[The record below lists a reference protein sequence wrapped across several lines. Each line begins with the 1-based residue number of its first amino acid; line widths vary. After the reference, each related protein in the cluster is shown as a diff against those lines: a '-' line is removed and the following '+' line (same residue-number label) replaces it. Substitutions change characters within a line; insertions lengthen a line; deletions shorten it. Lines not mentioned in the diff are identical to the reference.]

1 MIRKLMIGQRMG
13 LGFGLLMILLL
24 AVIATSYSGLAAYGD
39 LLEGDI
45 SISQHAE
52 RARANLI
59 GMRRYEKDM
68 FLNVTDRARENDYE
82 AKWKEQHDHL
92 LARLADL
99 DRAVVGVDDRE
110 VVAQMRTLL
119 GHYERGFAQVASR
132 MHAGELQTPQACNAE
147 IGVVKDDAHRLE
159 AIAADL
165 ALQHFKAAEV
175 SAQRVGAQA
184 TRARS
189 TMLTLAVIA
198 TLVSLYVAVFFT
210 RSVTRPMD
218 EVVTAAGLI
227 AQGDLRATLEVGHT
241 DETGRLHGAMREML
255 DRLTRVI
262 GDVRTASTA
271 LASASEEMASTSQS
285 LAHGTSEQAA
295 SIEETT
301 SSLEQMSASITQNAE
316 NSHATE
322 RIARQGAADAEES
335 GHAMKETM
343 DAMKAIAQKTTII
356 EEIAYQTNL
365 LALNAAIEAARAGE
379 HGRGF
384 AVVATEVRKLA
395 ERSQAASKEICVL
408 ADSSV
413 RVAERSGAR
422 LQLLVPAIRKTAE
435 LVQEVAAACREQ
447 STGVSQIS
455 AAVSNVDQVTQ
466 RNAAAAEELSSTA
479 EELSSQAEALR
490 ELMSFFQLAAGH
502 ALDAAPRDPH
512 HALPYARRAP
522 PSRHRREVALAP
534 IRSGHVNGSA
544 ARGSVAPGD
553 GEFRRF

>member
-1 MIRKLMIGQRMG
+1 MIRKMNIGQRLG
-13 LGFGLLMILLL
+13 LGFGLLMTLLL

-68 FLNVTDRARENDYE
+68 YLNVTDRAKEDDYE
-82 AKWKEQHDHL
+82 AKWKEQREHL
-92 LARLADL
+92 LGRLADL
-99 DRAVVGVDDRE
+99 DRATAGVEDKE

-119 GHYERGFAQVASR
+119 GHYERGFTHVASLI
-132 MHAGELQTPQACNAE
+132 HAGELHTPQACNVE
-147 IGVVKDDAHRLE
+147 IAPVKDDAHRLE
-159 AIAADL
+159 AITADL
-165 ALQHFKAAEV
+165 AMRHFKAAEA
-175 SAQRVGAQA
+175 SAERVGDQA
-184 TRARS
+184 KRARS
-189 TMLTLAVIA
+189 TMAILAVIA
-198 TLVSLYVAVFFT
+198 TLLSLYVGVFFT
-210 RSVTRPMD
+210 RSVTGPMNQ
-218 EVVTAAGLI
+218 VVTAAGLI
-227 AQGDLRATLEVGHT
+227 AQGDLRAILEVGHT
-241 DETGRLHGAMREML
+241 DETGKLHGAMREML
-255 DRLTRVI
+255 DRLTFVI
-262 GDVRTASTA
+262 GDVRTASSA
-271 LASASEEMASTSQS
+271 LAAASEEMASTSQS

-335 GHAMKETM
+335 GRAMKETM

-413 RVAERSGAR
+413 RVAERSGAC
-422 LQLLVPAIRKTAE
+422 LQQLVPAIRKTAE

-490 ELMSFFQLAAGH
+490 ELMSFFQLAAARPLGRPE
-502 ALDAAPRDPH
+502 PRDLL
-512 HALPYARRAP
+512 HARPNARG
-522 PSRHRREVALAP
+522 PSRHRREVALSPPRVA
-534 IRSGHVNGSA
+534 HVNGS
-544 ARGSVAPGD
+544 GSGAVAPGD
-553 GEFRRF
+553 SEFRRF